1 MILSR
6 ILIVLLCILID
17 QLTKYVIFHHQID
30 LKILPF
36 LSLTSTYNRGFVF
49 GIFQNSEGWFKD
61 IFYYGIPIAV
71 VLVLLKVLLKAKNP
85 LVGFSVALIL
95 GGGIGNLIDRIVLG
109 KVRDFIDF
117 HIGQWHY
124 PAFNIADSC
133 VSIGIAILLFH
144 FLLVDK
150 KEATKGGV

>member
-1 MILSR
+1 L
-6 ILIVLLCILID
+6 
-17 QLTKYVIFHHQID
+17 
-30 LKILPF
+30 
-36 LSLTSTYNRGFVF
+36 LSLTPTYNRGFVF

-71 VLVLLKVLLKAKNP
+71 VLVLLKILLKAKNP

-150 KEATKGGV
+150 KEASKGGV

>member
-1 MILSR
+1 MASMWF
-6 ILIVLLCILID
+6 LISALCIITD
-17 QLTKYVIFHHQID
+17 QLTKLIIFTYNLH
-30 LKILPF
+30 LELLPF
-36 LSLTSTYNRGFVF
+36 LSLTPTYNRGFVF
-49 GIFQNSEGWFKD
+49 GIFQNSEGWLKD
-61 IFYYGIPIAV
+61 IFYYGIPFAV
-71 VLVLLKVLLKAKNP
+71 VLVLFKILLKAKNP

-144 FLLVDK
+144 FLLLDK
-150 KEATKGGV
+150 KEASRGGV